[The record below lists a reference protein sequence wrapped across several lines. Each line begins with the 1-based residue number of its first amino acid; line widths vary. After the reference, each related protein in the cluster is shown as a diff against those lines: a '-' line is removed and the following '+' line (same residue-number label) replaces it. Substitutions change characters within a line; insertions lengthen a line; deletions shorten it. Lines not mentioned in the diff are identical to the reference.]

1 MHFLLYL
8 CSLKN
13 SIFCKAMKKI
23 IGIFILLATLSSCKD
38 RNNIYSD
45 LLKEE
50 RALITQYITTH
61 NIAVDESMEMPSSWQ
76 KDGKDVYWKIPDYDD
91 FYFHLVSAG
100 DTTLDEVTQGKN
112 VLLRFKRYTLD
123 AYADTLFNWTTLD
136 NPEPVKFQYMI
147 DSEYSCTGW
156 QLAIKYMK
164 HKGAQSKII
173 CPHRLGFEEEQ
184 SSVTP
189 YGYDLKITNI
199 K

>member
-1 MHFLLYL
+1 
-8 CSLKN
+8 
-13 SIFCKAMKKI
+13 
-23 IGIFILLATLSSCKD
+23 LATLSSCKD

-164 HKGAQSKII
+164 RKGAQSKII